1 MHKIE
6 RESPP
11 IHHPP
16 TLLHPALLAAAQHG
30 GSPDYG
36 HIRAPSGGMNMDNA
50 DRNSDCNSGD
60 ISYDGMQPTISFLC
74 KDFSKNL
81 NDYRVGIPWHV
92 FCSSRNQSGLAVEK
106 SLIGFHSDD
115 GLQVKFSVRY
125 LINRISKNPYMFSK
139 IRLCLQRIPLKI
151 SVG

>member
-36 HIRAPSGGMNMDNA
+36 HMRAPSGGMNMDNG

-74 KDFSKNL
+74 YLLSIMEKLNL
-81 NDYRVGIPWHV
+81 NLASLLSFQTICR
-92 FCSSRNQSGLAVEK
+92 SSFL
-106 SLIGFHSDD
+106 
-115 GLQVKFSVRY
+115 
-125 LINRISKNPYMFSK
+125 
-139 IRLCLQRIPLKI
+139 
-151 SVG
+151 

>member
-1 MHKIE
+1 MHKME

-36 HIRAPSGGMNMDNA
+36 HMRGPSGGMNMDNG

-60 ISYDGMQPTISFLC
+60 ISYDGMQPTISFL
-74 KDFSKNL
+74 
-81 NDYRVGIPWHV
+81 YRV
-92 FCSSRNQSGLAVEK
+92 FNL
-106 SLIGFHSDD
+106 SL
-115 GLQVKFSVRY
+115 
-125 LINRISKNPYMFSK
+125 P
-139 IRLCLQRIPLKI
+139 
-151 SVG
+151 

>member
-1 MHKIE
+1 MQASSSPPRMHKIE

-36 HIRAPSGGMNMDNA
+36 HIRAPSGSMNMDNG

-74 KDFSKNL
+74 KDFGKNL
-81 NDYRVGIPWHV
+81 SRYHVRIFNSTHTARCLKTVCRENELSKRHLLIRNAYSRYGIGV
-92 FCSSRNQSGLAVEK
+92 CYS
-106 SLIGFHSDD
+106 
-115 GLQVKFSVRY
+115 
-125 LINRISKNPYMFSK
+125 
-139 IRLCLQRIPLKI
+139 
-151 SVG
+151 

>member
-36 HIRAPSGGMNMDNA
+36 HIRAPSGGMNMDNG

-81 NDYRVGIPWHV
+81 SNYHV
-92 FCSSRNQSGLAVEK
+92 
-106 SLIGFHSDD
+106 
-115 GLQVKFSVRY
+115 
-125 LINRISKNPYMFSK
+125 RISLYGTLRSK
-139 IRLCLQRIPLKI
+139 
-151 SVG
+151 SA

>member
-1 MHKIE
+1 MAHNFSSKFIDFNMINLKTHFIAIYSSFTNSVVTFSSRHFQASSSPPRMHKME

-30 GSPDYG
+30 GSPEYS
-36 HIRAPSGGMNMDNA
+36 HMRVPSGAMNMDNG

-81 NDYRVGIPWHV
+81 SSQHVRNLIFIWVRVSTKLSCVMG
-92 FCSSRNQSGLAVEK
+92 
-106 SLIGFHSDD
+106 
-115 GLQVKFSVRY
+115 
-125 LINRISKNPYMFSK
+125 
-139 IRLCLQRIPLKI
+139 
-151 SVG
+151 

>member
-6 RESPP
+6 RDSPP

-16 TLLHPALLAAAQHG
+16 TLLHPALLAAATHG

-36 HIRAPSGGMNMDNA
+36 HMRGPPGGMNMDNG

-74 KDFSKNL
+74 KN
-81 NDYRVGIPWHV
+81 
-92 FCSSRNQSGLAVEK
+92 E
-106 SLIGFHSDD
+106 
-115 GLQVKFSVRY
+115 QVR
-125 LINRISKNPYMFSK
+125 
-139 IRLCLQRIPLKI
+139 LKI
-151 SVG
+151 IITMGQSVIQIEIELFLQNYSTSI

>member
-1 MHKIE
+1 MHKME

-30 GSPDYG
+30 GSPDYS
-36 HIRAPSGGMNMDNA
+36 HMRAVNMESKYGIVNMDNG

-60 ISYDGMQPTISFLC
+60 ISYDGMKPTISFLC

-81 NDYRVGIPWHV
+81 SSQHV
-92 FCSSRNQSGLAVEK
+92 RNLIFLWGKFATVKVSILFVRTIRGGRSSKTSIRYNSC
-106 SLIGFHSDD
+106 IG
-115 GLQVKFSVRY
+115 
-125 LINRISKNPYMFSK
+125 
-139 IRLCLQRIPLKI
+139 RL
-151 SVG
+151 SN

>member
-36 HIRAPSGGMNMDNA
+36 HMRGPSGGMNMDNG

-74 KDFSKNL
+74 NL
-81 NDYRVGIPWHV
+81 SVEFFISFVVYNVDKARK
-92 FCSSRNQSGLAVEK
+92 SNLDLAVKK
-106 SLIGFHSDD
+106 SLLGIHWSSF
-115 GLQVKFSVRY
+115 L
-125 LINRISKNPYMFSK
+125 
-139 IRLCLQRIPLKI
+139 
-151 SVG
+151 

>member
-1 MHKIE
+1 MHKME

-30 GSPDYG
+30 GSPDYS
-36 HIRAPSGGMNMDNA
+36 HMRAVNMESKYGIVNMDNG

-60 ISYDGMQPTISFLC
+60 ISYDGMKPTISFLC

-81 NDYRVGIPWHV
+81 SSQHV
-92 FCSSRNQSGLAVEK
+92 RNLIFYGENSPLLKFRFYSFELLGAGEALRLQSDIILALE
-106 SLIGFHSDD
+106 G
-115 GLQVKFSVRY
+115 
-125 LINRISKNPYMFSK
+125 
-139 IRLCLQRIPLKI
+139 
-151 SVG
+151 

>member
-1 MHKIE
+1 MQASSSPPRMHKIE

-36 HIRAPSGGMNMDNA
+36 HMRAPSSGMNMDNG

-74 KDFSKNL
+74 NSFEKTVNE
-81 NDYRVGIPWHV
+81 VGYIFNKFHLCISLSIK
-92 FCSSRNQSGLAVEK
+92 FGLK
-106 SLIGFHSDD
+106 
-115 GLQVKFSVRY
+115 
-125 LINRISKNPYMFSK
+125 
-139 IRLCLQRIPLKI
+139 
-151 SVG
+151 

>member
-36 HIRAPSGGMNMDNA
+36 HMRAPSGGMNMDNG

-81 NDYRVGIPWHV
+81 STHHV
-92 FCSSRNQSGLAVEK
+92 CIVLSN
-106 SLIGFHSDD
+106 SLG
-115 GLQVKFSVRY
+115 
-125 LINRISKNPYMFSK
+125 
-139 IRLCLQRIPLKI
+139 PL
-151 SVG
+151 

>member
-36 HIRAPSGGMNMDNA
+36 HMRAPSGGMNMDNG

-74 KDFSKNL
+74 NVLVRSFFL
-81 NDYRVGIPWHV
+81 
-92 FCSSRNQSGLAVEK
+92 
-106 SLIGFHSDD
+106 SL
-115 GLQVKFSVRY
+115 Y
-125 LINRISKNPYMFSK
+125 ISI
-139 IRLCLQRIPLKI
+139 IRLSNVMLILRLK
-151 SVG
+151 SHF

>member
-1 MHKIE
+1 MLQASSSPPRMHKIE

-36 HIRAPSGGMNMDNA
+36 HMRAPSGGMNMDNG

-74 KDFSKNL
+74 NL
-81 NDYRVGIPWHV
+81 SVEFFICFVVTKHGNQTSI
-92 FCSSRNQSGLAVEK
+92 SRLK
-106 SLIGFHSDD
+106 SHF
-115 GLQVKFSVRY
+115 
-125 LINRISKNPYMFSK
+125 
-139 IRLCLQRIPLKI
+139 
-151 SVG
+151 

>member
-1 MHKIE
+1 MYLFFHVFFQASSSPPRMHKIE

-36 HIRAPSGGMNMDNA
+36 HIRAPSGAMNMDNG

-74 KDFSKNL
+74 KDYSKQL
-81 NDYRVGIPWHV
+81 NKHHV
-92 FCSSRNQSGLAVEK
+92 CILSQVHREIKSRSCGFEKVTFKYSFRWPLA
-106 SLIGFHSDD
+106 G
-115 GLQVKFSVRY
+115 QVWDKVSY
-125 LINRISKNPYMFSK
+125 
-139 IRLCLQRIPLKI
+139 
-151 SVG
+151 